1 MTEKRAVPP
10 VEFQASTESGS
21 LSRAHVYH
29 LRHNFFWD
37 GKNEPK
43 NGVAVHVWKRGRDY
57 GRTIEAMIEKEPAR
71 TFHLWLT
78 FEKPVP
84 YHEAKK
90 RAIAFVRKRLRQ
102 IIEAAVW
109 VFELQRSGRPHLH
122 WLIRVIEAARA
133 CGWKIIR
140 LAIARHGGDYG
151 IGRSKI
157 DERIRSAGELA
168 SYLTKA
174 FRNAAFRVR
183 GMRVIGFWGDVQRVR
198 YEGGKELWDRAVA
211 VFMRAHGVST
221 KEELTEKLG
230 VGWPFRFQHEIY
242 AGGSF

>member
-102 IIEAAVW
+102 ILEAAGW
-109 VFELQRSGRPHLH
+109 VF
-122 WLIRVIEAARA
+122 
-133 CGWKIIR
+133 
-140 LAIARHGGDYG
+140 
-151 IGRSKI
+151 
-157 DERIRSAGELA
+157 
-168 SYLTKA
+168 
-174 FRNAAFRVR
+174 
-183 GMRVIGFWGDVQRVR
+183 
-198 YEGGKELWDRAVA
+198 
-211 VFMRAHGVST
+211 
-221 KEELTEKLG
+221 
-230 VGWPFRFQHEIY
+230 
-242 AGGSF
+242 